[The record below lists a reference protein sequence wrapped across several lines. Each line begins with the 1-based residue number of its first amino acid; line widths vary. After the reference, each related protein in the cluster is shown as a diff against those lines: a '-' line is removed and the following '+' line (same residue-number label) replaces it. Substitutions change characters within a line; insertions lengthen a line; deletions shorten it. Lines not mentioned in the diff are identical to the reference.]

1 MVHNNVL
8 SCLKRYADPRL
19 SMLTALAF
27 LGGSTSASA
36 STSSFDL
43 AAALADQVNRIPG
56 LALGDLNHSAAH
68 R

>member
-1 MVHNNVL
+1 MV
-8 SCLKRYADPRL
+8 PR

-27 LGGSTSASA
+27 LGGSTPASASA
-36 STSSFDL
+36 SSFDL
-43 AAALADQVNRIPG
+43 AAALADQVSRIPG